1 MTTYFGD
8 DTDNIASGS
17 QYDVF
22 YGAGGNDNLS
32 GSLHGTVH
40 MYGGEGDDYVW
51 SSWILGTTTGEYYGG
66 SGNDRLEAGG
76 DGKLFFYGG
85 SGDDLIRLDFI
96 SDGGFE
102 AGDAYME
109 GGAGRDALRG
119 GDGNDIIY
127 GGDGNESGN
136 PITVC
141 AGMQW
146 EMQAQPGLFGGRG
159 DDYLDGGRGKD
170 WIDGG
175 RGKDTMVGGTQKD
188 TFDFNSIHDSLTG
201 HDRDVILDF
210 TSNTDVIDLSDIDAK
225 SGHGNQAF
233 HYIGDL
239 AFSGHKGELRFH
251 NEILSA
257 DRNGDGVADFQ
268 VKLADV
274 DYLRDQ
280 DLIL

>member
-1 MTTYFGD
+1 MAAVATT
-8 DTDNIASGS
+8 AS
-17 QYDVF
+17 
-22 YGAGGNDNLS
+22 
-32 GSLHGTVH
+32 
-40 MYGGEGDDYVW
+40 
-51 SSWILGTTTGEYYGG
+51 
-66 SGNDRLEAGG
+66 RAGG

-85 SGDDLIRLDFI
+85 SGNDLIRQDFI
-96 SDGGFE
+96 ADGGFE
-102 AGDAYME
+102 TSDSYME
-109 GGAGRDALRG
+109 GGAGRDSLRG

-127 GGDGNESGN
+127 EDDGSDSRAA
-136 PITVC
+136 ITVC

-146 EMQAQPGLFGGRG
+146 EMDAQPGLFGGNG

-175 RGKDTMVGGTQKD
+175 RGQDTLIGGTKKD
-188 TFDFNSIHDSLTG
+188 TFDFNSIHDSVKG
-201 HDRDVILDF
+201 HGRDVIVDF
-210 TSNTDVIDLSDIDAK
+210 TSNKDVIDLSDIDAR
-225 SGHGNQAF
+225 SSYGYQAF
-233 HYIGDL
+233 NYIGDL

-274 DYLRDQ
+274 DCLRDQ